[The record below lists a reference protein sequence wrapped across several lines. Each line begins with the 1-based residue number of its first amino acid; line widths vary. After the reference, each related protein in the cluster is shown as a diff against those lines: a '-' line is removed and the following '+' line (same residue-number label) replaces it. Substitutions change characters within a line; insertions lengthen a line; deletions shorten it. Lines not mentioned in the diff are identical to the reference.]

1 MADYY
6 IGMDLGGT
14 NIKVSV
20 FDKEFTKI
28 GELRAPTQVEH
39 GSEYVLTKMYRTVV
53 QLLERLK
60 LQEEDIVS
68 MGIGVPGILDIDSG
82 ISRFSPNF
90 PKWEEV
96 PIVAWMEEKLNVR
109 TYIDNDARVNL
120 YGEWLFGA
128 GRGKRNLLMITLGTG
143 LGAAAVVDGHVLY
156 GATGS
161 AGEIG
166 HINMYREGRECRCGS
181 TGCLGRYVSAL
192 GMLRTLRE
200 KIESGSKCVICD
212 WVEGDLSRITA
223 DMLSRAYDLGD
234 GTARET
240 MQETGELLG
249 FGLCAVVSLYNPEL
263 IVVGGGMADAGERLL
278 QYTRRVLTD
287 HALQIP
293 YSACSIVPAQ
303 LGDAAGMLGAAACA
317 KRRLEKEQG

>member
-1 MADYY
+1 MAGYY

-20 FDKEFTKI
+20 FDREFVKL
-28 GELRAPTQVEH
+28 GEKRSPTEVKN
-39 GSEYVLTKMYRTVV
+39 GSEHVLTKMYTTVLG
-53 QLLERLK
+53 LLEELE
-60 LQEEDIVS
+60 LLPEEAIC
-68 MGIGVPGILDIDSG
+68 MGIGVPGILDIKRG

-96 PIVAWMEEKLNVR
+96 PIMQWMEEKLHIR
-109 TYIDNDARVNL
+109 TFIDNDARVNL
-120 YGEWLFGA
+120 YGEWKFGA
-128 GRGKRNLLMITLGTG
+128 GRGKDNLLMITLGTG
-143 LGAAAVVDGHVLY
+143 LGAAAVVDGRVIY

-200 KIESGSKCVICD
+200 KIESGKDSMICE
-212 WVEGDLSRITA
+212 WVDGDLQKITA
-223 DMLSRAYDLGD
+223 DMLSKAYDLGD
-234 GTARET
+234 VTAIET
-240 MQETGELLG
+240 LRETGELLG
-249 FGLCAVVSLYNPEL
+249 FGLCAVISLYNPEL
-263 IVVGGGMADAGERLL
+263 IVVGGGMSDAGERLL
-278 QYTRRVLTD
+278 QYTRNVLQG

-293 YSACSIVPAQ
+293 YSACEIVLAQ
-303 LGDAAGMLGAAACA
+303 LGDAAGMLGAAAYA
-317 KRRLEKEQG
+317 RMQLTGE